1 MKKFYKY
8 LLLIFSLLLSS
19 CKDRSVYFNY
29 DEMIARV
36 VKIDIIDV
44 PVKTYRTNGI
54 DETVVGTIDEDLIDD
69 FLLDLSKIK
78 FVKPWGISN
87 PNFPEGISFLIYYS
101 NNEYDIVHQFSTYGD
116 IKEVNC
122 TKDEYVFLVD
132 KYYYQII

>member
-8 LLLIFSLLLSS
+8 LLLIVSLLLSS

-29 DEMIARV
+29 DEMIEKV

-44 PVKTYRTNGI
+44 PIRTYRTHGI

-78 FVKPWGISN
+78 FVKLWGISN
-87 PNFPEGISFLIYYS
+87 PIFPEGITFLIYYS
-101 NNEYDIVHQFSTYGD
+101 NNEYDIVNQSSTYGN
-116 IKEVNC
+116 IREVVC